1 MSTTINLTFFFLSLH
16 SNFAYIPSLHLNNN
30 RFRHNNNVNQYQ
42 MISMGNIRSNI
53 EHMSRLLDENK
64 VSMSWIL
71 AKKKQIYTG
80 KYTNGSTGEHKRLN
94 ERFNNLTKKEEELHV
109 ELQQLIVT
117 ALERQLKKIR

>member
-1 MSTTINLTFFFLSLH
+1 
-16 SNFAYIPSLHLNNN
+16 
-30 RFRHNNNVNQYQ
+30 
-42 MISMGNIRSNI
+42 MGNIRSNI